1 MMMRWLI
8 AAAGLLLLAAAGAL
22 GAWSWRRWR
31 ARRLDE
37 AERSRVLKVAYDSL
51 RDIMVPDAAGGP
63 LHIDYLLLTA
73 RGLLVIDYRDVPGVI
88 FGGEHMDEWAVMSR
102 SRRFTFP
109 NPLGPLYDRVTAVRL
124 AAGDAPVESRV
135 VFTDRGRFPKG
146 QPPQVTMLDAL
157 AREFPPAGGD
167 PKGGERWREQW
178 ERVKTAATPSTL
190 ARR

>member
-1 MMMRWLI
+1 MRPWLVALI
-8 AAAGLLLLAAAGAL
+8 GLLALAAAGTFA
-22 GAWSWRRWR
+22 AWLWRRWR
-31 ARRLDE
+31 ARKAAE
-37 AERSRVLKVAYDSL
+37 AERARILAVAYDSL
-51 RDIMVPDAAGGP
+51 RDVMVQDAAGGP

-124 AAGDAPVESRV
+124 AAGDAPVEGRI
-135 VFTDRGRFPKG
+135 VFTERGRFPKG
-146 QPPQVTMLDAL
+146 QPPQVAMLDAL
-157 AREFPPAGGD
+157 KREFPCADADPLGGR
-167 PKGGERWREQW
+167 RWVASW
-178 ERVKTAATPSTL
+178 ERVKMAATPSPL

>member
-1 MMMRWLI
+1 MIRWF
-8 AAAGLLLLAAAGAL
+8 AAVAGLLLLVAAGVL

-31 ARRLDE
+31 ARRLAE
-37 AERSRVLKVAYDSL
+37 AERARVLEVAYAGL

-109 NPLGPLYDRVTAVRL
+109 NPLGPLYDRVSAVRL
-124 AAGDAPVESRV
+124 AAGDAPVEGRV

-146 QPPQVTMLDAL
+146 QPPQVAMLDAL
-157 AREFPPAGGD
+157 LREFPSAGSHPG
-167 PKGGERWREQW
+167 GGERWLVQW
-178 ERVKTAATPSTL
+178 DRVKAAATPSTL